1 MKEIRIHP
9 KAQVLA
15 VIGFAGLIVAAMAAQ
30 APEIKR
36 YLKVRS
42 M

>member
-1 MKEIRIHP
+1 MKIF
-9 KAQVLA
+9 LA
-15 VIGFAGLIVAAMAAQ
+15 VIGAAVVAAVAVQM
-30 APEIKR
+30 PEIKR

>member
-1 MKEIRIHP
+1 MSKV
-9 KAQVLA
+9 VLVGALAA
-15 VIGFAGLIVAAMAAQ
+15 VGAAVAWQ
-30 APEIKR
+30 FPEIKR

>member
-1 MKEIRIHP
+1 MKM
-9 KAQVLA
+9 VLA
-15 VIGFAGLIVAAMAAQ
+15 ALGVAAAAAVAVQ

-36 YLKVRS
+36 YLKVRA

>member
-1 MKEIRIHP
+1 MTKLLGVATAAAI
-9 KAQVLA
+9 A
-15 VIGFAGLIVAAMAAQ
+15 AGLMQ
-30 APEIKR
+30 QLPEIKR

>member
-1 MKEIRIHP
+1 MKFI
-9 KAQVLA
+9 AVVL
-15 VIGFAGLIVAAMAAQ
+15 VAAAGALVAMSL
-30 APEIKR
+30 PEIKR

>member
-1 MKEIRIHP
+1 MNGWAIFGM
-9 KAQVLA
+9 A
-15 VIGFAGLIVAAMAAQ
+15 VAAAAVATVVGFGVVS

-36 YLKVRS
+36 YIKIRR